1 MASVWQLISQ
11 HPFVSEAIGLW
22 LLSAI
27 VSTMPIPAANSG
39 TAYLWL
45 YNALHAV
52 AANLDKLAQSK
63 GIPVPPD
70 VPTAT
75 KP

>member
-11 HPFVSEAIGLW
+11 HPFVCEAIGLW

-27 VSTMPIPAANSG
+27 VSTMPPPVANSS

-45 YNALHAV
+45 YNALHAI
-52 AANLDKLAQSK
+52 AANLDKLAQAK
-63 GIPVPPD
+63 GIPVPLDMP
-70 VPTAT
+70 PAT